1 MTNALKLYL
10 HYINISFRGQMQ
22 YRASFIML
30 TMGHFLATGI
40 EFVAIAALFDRFGHI
55 VGWQLPEIALL
66 YVIVNTA
73 FSFADAMSRG
83 FDAFGNMV
91 KGGDFDRLL
100 LRPRSTAL
108 QLAGQELTL
117 KRVGRLAQSLIVFIW
132 ANQHLQIVWSPDK
145 ITLCIAAI
153 IGGICFFFA
162 LMVIQATI
170 AFWTTEGLE
179 LMNTLTY
186 GGVQSA
192 QYPLSIYK
200 AWFRKFFT
208 YVVPL
213 ASVCYFPG
221 LALLNR
227 PDPFGSHVVLH
238 YASPL
243 IGITFLIIALQIWKI
258 GVRHYRSTG
267 S

>member
-1 MTNALKLYL
+1 
-10 HYINISFRGQMQ
+10 
-22 YRASFIML
+22 
-30 TMGHFLATGI
+30 
-40 EFVAIAALFDRFGHI
+40 
-55 VGWQLPEIALL
+55 
-66 YVIVNTA
+66 
-73 FSFADAMSRG
+73 
-83 FDAFGNMV
+83 
-91 KGGDFDRLL
+91 
-100 LRPRSTAL
+100 
-108 QLAGQELTL
+108 
-117 KRVGRLAQSLIVFIW
+117 
-132 ANQHLQIVWSPDK
+132 
-145 ITLCIAAI
+145 
-153 IGGICFFFA
+153 
-162 LMVIQATI
+162 MVIQATI

-227 PDPFGSHVVLH
+227 PDPFGSPVILH

-243 IGITFLIIALQIWKI
+243 IGITFLLVALQIWKI

>member
-1 MTNALKLYL
+1 MINALKLYG
-10 HYINISFRGQMQ
+10 HYISISLRGQMQ
-22 YRASFIML
+22 YRASFVML
-30 TMGHFLATGI
+30 SFGHFLATGI
-40 EFVAIAALFDRFGHI
+40 EFIAIAALFDRFKHI

-66 YVIVNTA
+66 YAIVNTA

-83 FDAFGNMV
+83 FDMFGNMV

-108 QLAGQELTL
+108 QLAGQEFTL
-117 KRVGRLAQSLIVFIW
+117 RRVGRLSQGFIVFIW
-132 ANQHLQIVWSPDK
+132 ANQHLHITWSPEK
-145 ITLCIAAI
+145 IALCILAI
-153 IGGICFFFA
+153 IGGICFFYA
-162 LMVIQATI
+162 LMVMQATV
-170 AFWTTEGLE
+170 AFWTTESLE

-186 GGVQSA
+186 GGVQTA
-192 QYPLSIYK
+192 QYPLSVYR

-213 ASVCYFPG
+213 ASVSYFPG
-221 LALLNR
+221 LALLDR
-227 PDPFGSHVVLH
+227 TDPFGSPVILH
-238 YASPL
+238 YISPF
-243 IGITFLIIALQIWKI
+243 IGIAFLIIALQIWKI

>member
-1 MTNALKLYL
+1 
-10 HYINISFRGQMQ
+10 
-22 YRASFIML
+22 ML
-30 TMGHFLATGI
+30 TLGHFMVTGI
-40 EFVAIAALFDRFGHI
+40 EFLAIAALFDRFKNI
-55 VGWQLPEIALL
+55 AGWQLPEVALL

-73 FSFADAMSRG
+73 FAFADAISRG
-83 FDAFGNMV
+83 FDVFGNMV
-91 KGGDFDRLL
+91 KSGDFDRLL

-117 KRVGRLAQSLIVFIW
+117 RRIGRLAQGAIVFYW
-132 ANQHLQIVWSPDK
+132 ANQHLSIVWSPEK
-145 ITLCIAAI
+145 VTLFVLAI
-153 IGGICFFFA
+153 LGGTCFFFA

-170 AFWTTEGLE
+170 AFWTTESLE

-186 GGVQSA
+186 GGVQTA
-192 QYPLSIYK
+192 QYPLSIYR

-213 ASVCYFPG
+213 ASVSYFPG
-221 LALLNR
+221 LALLDR
-227 PDPFGSHVVLH
+227 TDPFGSPEILH
-238 YASPL
+238 YLAPF
-243 IGITFLIIALQIWKI
+243 IGVSFLIVALQFWKI

>member
-1 MTNALKLYL
+1 MFNAMKLYG
-10 HYINISFRGQMQ
+10 HYISLSFRGQMQ
-22 YRASFIML
+22 YRASFVML
-30 TMGHFLATGI
+30 SLGHFLATGI
-40 EFVAIAALFDRFGHI
+40 EFVAIASLFDRFKHI
-55 VGWQLPEIALL
+55 VGWELPEIALL

-83 FDAFGNMV
+83 FDVFGGMV
-91 KGGDFDRLL
+91 KSGSFDRLL

-108 QLAGQELTL
+108 QLMGQELTL
-117 KRVGRLAQSLIVFIW
+117 RRVGRLAQGLMVFIW
-132 ANQHLQIVWSPDK
+132 ANQHLQIVWSAEK
-145 ITLCIAAI
+145 IFLFFFAI
-153 IGGICFFFA
+153 VGGACFFFA

-170 AFWTTEGLE
+170 AFWTTESLE

-186 GGVQSA
+186 GGVQTA

-208 YVVPL
+208 FVVPL
-213 ASVCYFPG
+213 ASVSYFPG
-221 LALLNR
+221 LALLDR
-227 PDPFGSHVVLH
+227 PDPFGAPEMLH
-238 YASPL
+238 HLSPL
-243 IGITFLIIALQIWKI
+243 IGIVFLWIALNIWKI